1 MGVTVRNAV
10 VQNGQ
15 NTVASAHFVAA
26 QGLSKADK
34 VAALS
39 ALMEHAAQCLDLPHR
54 GPAAAEILYQI
65 ADDRAGASEI
75 KFTPKLEPGASAGPI
90 GRRALLAPGALLK
103 RRIAQGVLFAL
114 AAFAA
119 GAFAADMV
127 PGLIGR

>member
-34 VAALS
+34 VAAFA
-39 ALMEHAAQCLDLPHR
+39 ALVEHAAQCLDLPHK

-65 ADDRAGASEI
+65 ADDRAGAAEI
-75 KFTPKLEPGASAGPI
+75 RFTPRPEGELAGGAKPFDPKS
-90 GRRALLAPGALLK
+90 LLK
-103 RRIAQGVLFAL
+103 RRIAQGVLFAF

-119 GAFAADMV
+119 GAFVAEMA

>member
-34 VAALS
+34 VAAFA
-39 ALMEHAAQCLDLPHR
+39 ALVEHAAQCLDLPHK

-75 KFTPKLEPGASAGPI
+75 KFTPRPEGD
-90 GRRALLAPGALLK
+90 APGAPKVFDPKSLLK

-119 GAFAADMV
+119 GAFVAEMA
-127 PGLIGR
+127 PGLVGR

>member
-34 VAALS
+34 VAAFA
-39 ALMEHAAQCLDLPHR
+39 ALVEHAAQCLDLPHT

-65 ADDRAGASEI
+65 ADDRAGAAEI
-75 KFTPKLEPGASAGPI
+75 KFTPRPDGEPAVGAPKAFDPKS
-90 GRRALLAPGALLK
+90 LLK
-103 RRIAQGVLFAL
+103 RRVAQGVLFAL

-119 GAFAADMV
+119 GAFVAEMA

>member
-34 VAALS
+34 VAAFS
-39 ALMEHAAQCLDLPHR
+39 ALVEHAAQCLDLPHK
-54 GPAAAEILYQI
+54 GAAAAEILYQI

-75 KFTPKLEPGASAGPI
+75 KFTPRLENEP
-90 GRRALLAPGALLK
+90 ALVGFGGKSLLK
-103 RRIAQGVLFAL
+103 RRLAQGLLFAV

-119 GAFAADMV
+119 GAFVADMA
-127 PGLIGR
+127 PGLIGG

>member
-34 VAALS
+34 VAAFA
-39 ALMEHAAQCLDLPHR
+39 ALVEHAAQCLDLPHK

-65 ADDRAGASEI
+65 ADDRAGAAEI
-75 KFTPKLEPGASAGPI
+75 KFTPRPEGDGPGAPRVFDPKS
-90 GRRALLAPGALLK
+90 LLK

-119 GAFAADMV
+119 GAFVAEMA

>member
-34 VAALS
+34 VAAFA
-39 ALMEHAAQCLDLPHR
+39 ALVEHAAQCLDLPHK

-65 ADDRAGASEI
+65 ADDRAGAAEI
-75 KFTPKLEPGASAGPI
+75 KFTPRPENEPTLASFD
-90 GRRALLAPGALLK
+90 RKSLLK
-103 RRIAQGVLFAL
+103 RRLAQGVLFAV

-119 GAFAADMV
+119 GAFVADMA
-127 PGLIGR
+127 PGLIGG

>member
-34 VAALS
+34 VAAFA
-39 ALMEHAAQCLDLPHR
+39 ALVEHAAQCLDLPHK

-65 ADDRAGASEI
+65 ADDRAGAAEI
-75 KFTPKLEPGASAGPI
+75 KFTPRPEGDTPGASKAFDPKS
-90 GRRALLAPGALLK
+90 LLK

-114 AAFAA
+114 AAFTA
-119 GAFAADMV
+119 GAFVAEMA

>member
-34 VAALS
+34 VAAFA
-39 ALMEHAAQCLDLPHR
+39 ALVEHAAQCLDLPHK

-65 ADDRAGASEI
+65 ADDRAGAAEI
-75 KFTPKLEPGASAGPI
+75 KFTPRPEGEAAVGAPKVFDPKS
-90 GRRALLAPGALLK
+90 LLK
-103 RRIAQGVLFAL
+103 RRVAQAVLFAL

-119 GAFAADMV
+119 GAFVAEMA

>member
-34 VAALS
+34 VAAFS
-39 ALMEHAAQCLDLPHR
+39 ALVEHAAQCLDLPHK
-54 GPAAAEILYQI
+54 GAAAAEILYQI

-75 KFTPKLEPGASAGPI
+75 KFTPRAEDASPF
-90 GRRALLAPGALLK
+90 APKAFDPKSLLK
-103 RRIAQGVLFAL
+103 RRLAQGVVFAL

-119 GAFAADMV
+119 GAFVADLA
-127 PGLIGR
+127 PSLIGR

>member
-34 VAALS
+34 VAAFA
-39 ALMEHAAQCLDLPHR
+39 ALVEHAAQCLDLPHK

-65 ADDRAGASEI
+65 ADDRAGAAEI
-75 KFTPKLEPGASAGPI
+75 KFTPRPEGEVSGVSKPFDPKS
-90 GRRALLAPGALLK
+90 LLK
-103 RRIAQGVLFAL
+103 RRVAQGVLFAL

-119 GAFAADMV
+119 GAFVAEMA

>member
-34 VAALS
+34 VAAFA
-39 ALMEHAAQCLDLPHR
+39 ALVEHAAQCLDLPHK

-65 ADDRAGASEI
+65 ADDRAGAAEI
-75 KFTPKLEPGASAGPI
+75 KFTPRPEGDAAAAGAPKVFDPKS
-90 GRRALLAPGALLK
+90 LLK
-103 RRIAQGVLFAL
+103 RRVAQGVLFAL

-119 GAFAADMV
+119 GAFVAEMA
-127 PGLIGR
+127 PGLVGR